1 MITRRYLEKKST
13 VLGLPMKQVGMLA
26 LLIVVLSVSG
36 NILKML
42 FTQVHWFNHLTLI
55 VVIGSYALMRYAA
68 SKKHPSFLISYI
80 SYFLLQRRK
89 YFIPMSS
96 HIILN
101 RK

>member
-42 FTQVHWFNHLTLI
+42 FTQ
-55 VVIGSYALMRYAA
+55 
-68 SKKHPSFLISYI
+68 
-80 SYFLLQRRK
+80 
-89 YFIPMSS
+89 
-96 HIILN
+96 
-101 RK
+101 